1 MRNVLKAETL
11 ERRFPLLSVENGCIV
26 SKDADLTVAFE
37 VELPELYT
45 VTADEYEAMHSSWI
59 KAVKV
64 LPEHSVVCKQDWF
77 VKETYHPKTDD
88 GEQSFLT
95 RSYELHFNER
105 PYLNHKC
112 YLFLTKTTRE
122 RSRRKSDFNTL
133 CRGFLLPKEI
143 TDKDAAARFLE
154 AVEQFERIMN
164 ESGHI
169 RLRRLETDEIT
180 GTKERPGLVEKYF
193 SLSLEDE
200 TVVLQDICLKPGRM
214 RIGDK
219 RLCLH
224 TLSDTEDLPGRL
236 STDMRYERMSTDR
249 SDCRLSFAAPVGLLL
264 SCNHIYS
271 QYVFIDDAQEIL
283 QMMEKNS
290 RNMLSLSKYSR
301 SNAVNQEW
309 TEMYLDEAHTKGV
322 LPVRCHCNVIAWAED
337 AEEFRRI
344 RNDTGSQL
352 AMMECTPRS
361 NTIDTP
367 VIYWA
372 GIPGN
377 AGDFPSEESFYTFL
391 EQAVCLF
398 AGETNY
404 RSSPSP
410 FGIRLADRQNGI
422 PVHVDISDLPMKKG
436 IITNRNKFILGPSG
450 SGKSFFT
457 NHLVRQYYEQGA
469 HILLVDTGNSY
480 QGLCRMIHDR
490 TNGKDGIYITYEED
504 NPISFN
510 PFYTESGKFDVEKR
524 DSINTLILTLW
535 KREDESPKRS
545 EEVALSGAVNA
556 YIRKISENRNIR
568 PDFNGFYEFV
578 ADDYRRMIEEKKVR
592 EKDFDIDGFLNVL
605 EPFYRGGDYDFL
617 LNSDKELDLTGKRF
631 IVFELDNISSNKV
644 LLPVVTLI
652 IMETF
657 IAKMRRLKGIRK
669 MILIE
674 ECWKALMSANMSE
687 YIKYLFKTVRKYFGE
702 AVVVTQE
709 VDDIISSPIVK
720 EAIINNSDCKI
731 LLDQRKYMNKFE
743 HIQRLLGLTEK
754 EKSQILSINQANH
767 PGRFY
772 REVWIGLG
780 GTRSAVYATEVSAE
794 EYFTF
799 TTEESEK
806 LEVQRL
812 AEELDGNLEL
822 AIRRMAE
829 RKREEQRQVSTP
841 KREQ

>member
-77 VKETYHPKTDD
+77 VKETYRPKTDD

-164 ESGHI
+164 DSGHI

-200 TVVLQDICLKPGRM
+200 TAVLQDICLKPGRM

-352 AMMECTPRS
+352 AMMECTPRY

-617 LNSDKELDLTGKRF
+617 LNSDKELD
-631 IVFELDNISSNKV
+631 NISSNKV

-754 EKSQILSINQANH
+754 EKGQILSINQANH

-780 GTRSAVYATEVSAE
+780 GTCSAVYATEVSEE

-806 LEVQRL
+806 LEVQRI
-812 AEELDGNLEL
+812 AGGPEGSLEG
-822 AIRRMAE
+822 AIRRLAE
-829 RKREEQRQVSTP
+829 KKREEQKQVLNP
-841 KREQ
+841 K

>member
-77 VKETYHPKTDD
+77 VKETYRPKTDD

-164 ESGHI
+164 DSGHI

-200 TVVLQDICLKPGRM
+200 TTVLQDICLKPGRM

-352 AMMECTPRS
+352 AMMECTPRY

-450 SGKSFFT
+450 SEKSFFT

-617 LNSDKELDLTGKRF
+617 LNSDKELDPTGKRF

-731 LLDQRKYMNKFE
+731 LLDQRKYINKFE

-754 EKSQILSINQANH
+754 EKGQILSINQANH

-780 GTRSAVYATEVSAE
+780 GTCSAVYATEVSEE

-806 LEVQRL
+806 LEVQRI
-812 AEELDGNLEL
+812 AGGPEGSLEG
-822 AIRRMAE
+822 AIRRLAE
-829 RKREEQRQVSTP
+829 KKREEQKQVSNP
-841 KREQ
+841 K